1 MLLPP
6 LAGYP
11 HPRPRPGRQ
20 GWDTRPTLATGCTR
34 QVRVAGTVVSECTGV
49 GGVSRDPPSG
59 KRRDENYTNGL
70 GRRRAVEVDSAGY
83 FQAGSIWVASCPLLS
98 DIREESWLSCCG
110 NCFPHQLQLVTCL
123 LSAHRGQRNCPW
135 KPRASR
141 ACAVGFPEPARSS
154 LILSRLVGLEPGSA
168 QVSLIRKLDPAPPA
182 KLLPRPTQLTG

>member
-1 MLLPP
+1 MRKNISPLWHPYPLFPGTFQHQFYYSPLIVLLPP

-123 LSAHRGQRNCPW
+123 LSAHRGQRNCP
-135 KPRASR
+135 
-141 ACAVGFPEPARSS
+141 
-154 LILSRLVGLEPGSA
+154 
-168 QVSLIRKLDPAPPA
+168 
-182 KLLPRPTQLTG
+182 